1 MHVLRTIEALRAW
14 RAERTGTVGFVPTMG
29 YLHEGHEALMHR
41 ALEHADELIVSVY
54 VNPTQFGPDE
64 DLASYPRDF
73 DGDFARCK
81 AAGAHAMFFPSD
93 ALMYGPGFATRVQ
106 VHGMSAHMCGAH
118 RPGHFDGVTLVVAK
132 LFNLVQPDV
141 AVFGQKD
148 YQQLAIIEQMVR
160 DLNFPIQIVGV
171 PTVRESDGLAKSS
184 RNRYLTGAWRERAT
198 MLSRA
203 LVKVWQAWSG
213 GERESSRLLEIAHA
227 QLGLCPDVTP
237 DYVELIDPHSLERLV
252 GPILGGAV
260 MALAVQVGP
269 ARLIDNLRLD
279 EELPM
284 ALHTHTN
291 S

>member
-54 VNPTQFGPDE
+54 VNPTQFGPGE

-73 DGDFARCK
+73 DGDFARCE

-93 ALMYGPGFATRVQ
+93 ALMYGPGFATSVQ

-160 DLNFPIQIVGV
+160 DLNFPIEVVGV

-184 RNRYLTGAWRERAT
+184 RNRYLEGVWRERASV
-198 MLSRA
+198 LSRA
-203 LVKVWQAWSG
+203 LVQVWQAWDC
-213 GERESSRLLEIAHA
+213 GERDSSSLLEIAHA
-227 QLGLCPDVTP
+227 QLGLCPEVTP
-237 DYVELIDPHSLERLV
+237 DYVELIDPRSLERLV
-252 GPILGGAV
+252 GDISGGAV

-279 EELPM
+279 EVLPG
-284 ALHTHTN
+284 ALRSPFT